1 MPDYSVTRRHMVDS
15 QLRTNKVTDPRIIA
29 AFSEL
34 PREAFLDPALHPV
47 AYLDEDIA
55 IGNDRHL
62 MEPLVLARMVQAL
75 GVEPD
80 DVALDIGCG
89 GGYSC
94 ALLARLAATVVG
106 LESDEVLA
114 RQATDNLTGLSVDNA
129 VVVEGPLTE
138 GYAAQ
143 APFDVIFF
151 GGSVEEIPEG
161 ITRQLAEGG
170 RICAVIR
177 KDGRPGNAT
186 LGLCRNGR
194 VSYRPVFDAATPP
207 LPGFAKQA
215 GFVF

>member
-1 MPDYSVTRRHMVDS
+1 MDFSTARKNMIEC
-15 QLRTNKVTDPRIIA
+15 QIRTNKVVDEA
-29 AFSEL
+29 LLSSMAEA
-34 PREAFLDPALHPV
+34 PRERFLPDGLRAV
-47 AYLDEDIA
+47 AYVDEDLKLNA
-55 IGNDRHL
+55 ERSL
-62 MEPLVLARMVQAL
+62 MEPMVLARMVQAL
-75 GVEPD
+75 GVEPN

-89 GGYSC
+89 TGYSC

-106 LESDEVLA
+106 LESNAVLA
-114 RQATDNLTGLSVDNA
+114 RQANDNLTGLSVDNA
-129 VVVEGPLTE
+129 VVVEGPLAE

-161 ITRQLAEGG
+161 IPRQLAEGG

-177 KDGRPGNAT
+177 EGGRPGNAM
-186 LGLCRNGR
+186 LGLFRNGR